1 MKELTIAAASLRRT
15 LRERSSI
22 FFLILFPMLM
32 ILVLGVAFGGSFS
45 PRVGVVAPHTPLA
58 ERLADSLRAAPGIA
72 VVVVADDSAA
82 ISSVEHGD
90 LEAAVILPADLDS
103 PLRYVV
109 RPGIQG
115 QQISS
120 IITAVFDQEAARL
133 RAATF
138 VAAEKGLSLT
148 EAQSKVDAIAPQ
160 VPPAPVEVTYA
171 GPEPARHGR
180 FDAMASSELLL
191 FMFLAA
197 MTNSVALIESR
208 RLGVT
213 RRMLATPTSA
223 GTIIRGEGLAR
234 LSASV
239 LQALI
244 IMLGSALLFQ
254 VSWGDPVAAAVLVAA
269 FALVASGFGLLL
281 GTIARTSE
289 VAIGAGLLLSLGMA
303 ALGGAMMPLDLF
315 SPTMRKI
322 AHLTPHAWA
331 ADGFSALTAK
341 EAGIADIAT
350 ELGVLWACGFAVFG
364 LASWVLRRRLAR
376 QTT

>member
-1 MKELTIAAASLRRT
+1 MKELTIAATSLRRT

-22 FFLILFPMLM
+22 FFLVLFPMLM

-45 PRVGVVAPHTPLA
+45 PRVGVVTPHTPLA
-58 ERLADSLRAAPGIA
+58 ERLADSLHAAPGIA
-72 VVVVADDSAA
+72 VVAVAEDSTA
-82 ISSVEHGD
+82 IASVEHGD
-90 LEAAVILPADLDS
+90 LEAAVILPADLNT

-120 IITAVFDQEAARL
+120 IVTAVLDREEARL
-133 RAATF
+133 RAAAF
-138 VAAEKGLSLT
+138 VAAENGLSLP
-148 EAQSKVDAIAPQ
+148 EAQSRVDAIAPQ
-160 VPPAPVEVTYA
+160 FPPAPVDVTYA

-191 FMFLAA
+191 FMFLVA

-208 RLGVT
+208 RLGVM
-213 RRMLATPTSA
+213 RRMLATPTST

-234 LSASV
+234 LSVSL
-239 LQALI
+239 LQAVI
-244 IMLGSALLFQ
+244 IMVGSALLFQ
-254 VSWGDPVAAAVLVAA
+254 VRWGDPVAAALLVAA
-269 FALVASGFGLLL
+269 FAVVASGFGLLL

-315 SPTMRKI
+315 SSTMRKV

-331 ADGFSALTAK
+331 ADGFSELARHN
-341 EAGIADIAT
+341 AGIADIAT
-350 ELGVLWACGFAVFG
+350 ELAVLWTAGFAVFG
-364 LASWVLRRRLAR
+364 VAAWLLRRRLAR
-376 QTT
+376 QAA